1 MLPPRKSR
9 RNSGDKKI
17 SEQTVMTRFQAVES
31 VFMFQGKP
39 PEPFSF
45 VDSEWV

>member
-17 SEQTVMTRFQAVES
+17 SETVMTRSQAVES